1 MDTGSRPIMTY
12 GEPVITGGSH
22 APKEFY
28 PHRPAG
34 PPLRRRRPPGPF
46 ETRRPRTQVPGQFAV
61 HPVALRGRSDHFALR
76 CLQDPARRPLRRD
89 LPLRGQE
96 RDQPLPRLRHAVR
109 HPQRLPLHRGI
120 DPGLPGRTP
129 GGGLEAPSASGRP
142 SRDSLPLAAFGP
154 RLLQCGGDPLSPG
167 GPPSVPDACDLPRP
181 PARRSARTERDQ
193 RLLDLA
199 EQRLRDLHLARCP
212 EAAGPRRDLCQMPLL
227 SWSMASAWQATP
239 DLRLLGTS
247 ASILRLGPGDV
258 SPAVRHRDDL
268 STVASG

>member
-12 GEPVITGGSH
+12 GEPAIRGGSH

-76 CLQDPARRPLRRD
+76 CLQDPARRPLRRGRTLGLDRHLARFCRIAAPAQRRLGRQLAQDLASQPAAHGRRSGPDPLSWPAAARPRRD

-109 HPQRLPLHRGI
+109 RPQRLPLHRGI

-129 GGGLEAPSASGRP
+129 GGGLEAR
-142 SRDSLPLAAFGP
+142 F
-154 RLLQCGGDPLSPG
+154 CI
-167 GPPSVPDACDLPRP
+167 RP
-181 PARRSARTERDQ
+181 PKSGF
-193 RLLDLA
+193 
-199 EQRLRDLHLARCP
+199 
-212 EAAGPRRDLCQMPLL
+212 AAACCF
-227 SWSMASAWQATP
+227 WTAASPVW
-239 DLRLLGTS
+239 G
-247 ASILRLGPGDV
+247 
-258 SPAVRHRDDL
+258 
-268 STVASG
+268 